1 MLKSS
6 KTHEKK
12 RLEKIAKNFSMKE
25 GFTGKMEKF
34 MCLTLQ
40 EHLKDGHILDVG
52 CADGVM
58 VKELSK
64 YYKKFTAIDGSQE
77 IINKARGLKLPN
89 VNFVYTLFEDFNPEE
104 KFDSIILS
112 DILEHIENPVQLL
125 KRAKSWLKDNG
136 VILIISPNSNS
147 LHRQIGV
154 LAKMLKDQHDLN
166 ATDKRVG
173 HRRVYDFK
181 LLKQDIQ
188 KAGLKVDHYEGILLK
203 PLSDPQMDKLP
214 KEVIEAFYLISKQLP
229 TELSNLLFV
238 KCKK

>member
-6 KTHEKK
+6 KAYEKK
-12 RLEKIAKNFSMKE
+12 RLEKIGKDFSMEE

-34 MCLTLQ
+34 MCLTLR
-40 EHLKDGHILDVG
+40 KYIKNGHVLDVG

-58 VKELSK
+58 VKTLSK
-64 YYKKFTAIDGSQE
+64 YYKEFTAIDGSRS
-77 IINKARGLKLPN
+77 IINRAKKLNLHN
-89 VNFVYTLFEDFNPEE
+89 VNFVCTLFEDFNPKE

-112 DILEHIENPVQLL
+112 DILEHIENPTDLL
-125 KRAKSWLKDNG
+125 KRAKNWLKRNG

-166 ATDKRVG
+166 TIDKRVG

-181 LLKQDIQ
+181 LLEEDIK
-188 KAGLKVDHYEGILLK
+188 KAGLRVVRHEGIFLK
-203 PLSDPQMDKLP
+203 PLADLQMDKLP

-229 TELSNLLFV
+229 PELANLLFV